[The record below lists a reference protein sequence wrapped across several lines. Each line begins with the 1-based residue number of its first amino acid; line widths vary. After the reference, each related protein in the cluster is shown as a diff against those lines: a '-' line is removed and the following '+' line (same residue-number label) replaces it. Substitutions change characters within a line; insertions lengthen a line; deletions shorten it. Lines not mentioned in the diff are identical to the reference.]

1 MDIERIKERL
11 RRFEGYRKYPYR
23 CPAGYLTIG
32 YGRNLEVKGISID
45 EAEML
50 LNNDVNETIE
60 LLLNGLEFFTMLP
73 EQAQEVLVDM
83 TFNMGFGGV
92 LKFKKFL
99 EALKNKDWEKAAQE
113 MENSLWYKQTGNRA
127 RELVKIIREL
137 KGGQ

>member
-60 LLLNGLEFFTMLP
+60 LLLNNLDFFTMLP

-83 TFNMGFGGV
+83 TFNMGFSGV

-99 EALKNKDWEKAAQE
+99 EALKNKDWKKASQE
-113 MENSLWYKQTGNRA
+113 MENSLWYKQTGSRA
-127 RELVKIIREL
+127 KELVKIIREL
-137 KGGQ
+137 KDGQ

>member
-1 MDIERIKERL
+1 MNIERVKERL
-11 RRFEGYRKYPYR
+11 RRFEGYRKHPYR

-32 YGRNLEVKGISID
+32 YGRNLEVKGISVD

-83 TFNMGFGGV
+83 TFNMGFAGV

>member
-1 MDIERIKERL
+1 LDIERVKERL

-32 YGRNLEVKGISID
+32 YGRNLEVKGISVD

-60 LLLNGLEFFTMLP
+60 ILLNGLDFFTMLP

-99 EALKNKDWEKAAQE
+99 EALKNRDWERAAQE

-127 RELVKIIREL
+127 KELVKIIREL
-137 KGGQ
+137 KHGQ

>member
-1 MDIERIKERL
+1 MDIEKVKERL

-32 YGRNLEVKGISID
+32 YGRNLEVKGISVD
-45 EAEML
+45 EAKML

-60 LLLNGLEFFTMLP
+60 ILLNGLEFFIMLP

-83 TFNMGFGGV
+83 TFNMGFAGV

-99 EALKNKDWEKAAQE
+99 EALKNKDWERASQE

-127 RELVKIIREL
+127 KELVKIIREL
-137 KGGQ
+137 KDGQ